1 MLLSA
6 HARTNVY
13 NYERNTPLL
22 IAAINGHIEPLRA
35 LLKYDADVDLPNDD
49 GWTPLLCA
57 CDYGHVDCVKQLLAA
72 NATVTAVTSNG
83 STALLLAT
91 KKGNTDIVR
100 VLLAHPETA
109 LNARLN
115 SGGMTAVMIAAAVG
129 NVNVLQQLLDAD
141 ADFTMT
147 NHTGRTALMLAAAE
161 GHTHIVSY
169 LLQHNVAINV
179 LDNNGASALTMATG
193 DCRRLLEREV
203 LCRIVRDGD
212 LETFEEILQDNPALD
227 LEQTDE
233 TGTTLLMRAAANGHP
248 ELVKLLLDRNADIDA
263 AQADGWSALMYAA
276 SFGHDALVQLLLENN
291 AQIGGTDKG
300 GKTAFMVAKDKA
312 AFVKLILEKNATD
325 LRFNEVMFKG
335 AIECDPKLGKEILD
349 AFLVEEGRYSL
360 SFRDLDRIYGKESVE
375 KSALYSILT
384 LESEDDAQNAVKAHC
399 LQHIIMR
406 RVLQLKW
413 EFFAQRMYIEQCLVY
428 ILLLASSVISGCIYQ
443 LDEDPNTTNIFSL
456 TFWTHARVTK
466 RPRGNKTHVDDEG
479 IQTSFMIWFVFVV
492 YVFVAYVIAH
502 FGLKPKRLWSLAG
515 WCRDGTYRGLCAFL
529 WRGAYVELNWGD
541 ENIMPDAPLWKAYA
555 KKVLF
560 FHSIFWTGVL
570 CLPFLLYLGSRTN
583 AEMTNVKD
591 QYQAL
596 NNIVLWGTA
605 FYFFYWEYKELQ
617 GYGLRKYMSNAVNA
631 VQILVFLLIMLVYV
645 PCQLGFI
652 PESVVVREY
661 QLCMSGTICLALW
674 ILSLQYLE
682 VHPTAGYLLP
692 MMRGLLLDSVRF
704 SILYGVFQVGLTCA
718 YYILLQGSDGYES
731 VLHTFITVYF
741 VLFGQIQTG
750 PIDDLASTSP
760 VLSIFSKGLLMF
772 HMAIAIVLLLNVLI
786 AMMNNTLVEGLEKA
800 KLEALASYA
809 NCVLRLELSLDSRE
823 RTEMIYVIKPKFL
836 LAKENAV
843 HLDRSLQTGR
853 GKSDEAKPLLALKKP
868 KKMDAH
874 VGILNPAFHEV
885 VLKSDYKT
893 GYEQKGSA
901 TEDFQVDMRA
911 SIAALK
917 KDQAAQLQQVKSQL
931 SDMARVLQELQT
943 ASSVESGSSSIQD

>member
-1 MLLSA
+1 
-6 HARTNVY
+6 
-13 NYERNTPLL
+13 
-22 IAAINGHIEPLRA
+22 
-35 LLKYDADVDLPNDD
+35 
-49 GWTPLLCA
+49 
-57 CDYGHVDCVKQLLAA
+57 
-72 NATVTAVTSNG
+72 
-83 STALLLAT
+83 
-91 KKGNTDIVR
+91 
-100 VLLAHPETA
+100 
-109 LNARLN
+109 
-115 SGGMTAVMIAAAVG
+115 
-129 NVNVLQQLLDAD
+129 
-141 ADFTMT
+141 
-147 NHTGRTALMLAAAE
+147 
-161 GHTHIVSY
+161 
-169 LLQHNVAINV
+169 
-179 LDNNGASALTMATG
+179 
-193 DCRRLLEREV
+193 
-203 LCRIVRDGD
+203 
-212 LETFEEILQDNPALD
+212 
-227 LEQTDE
+227 
-233 TGTTLLMRAAANGHP
+233 
-248 ELVKLLLDRNADIDA
+248 
-263 AQADGWSALMYAA
+263 
-276 SFGHDALVQLLLENN
+276 
-291 AQIGGTDKG
+291 
-300 GKTAFMVAKDKA
+300 
-312 AFVKLILEKNATD
+312 
-325 LRFNEVMFKG
+325 
-335 AIECDPKLGKEILD
+335 
-349 AFLVEEGRYSL
+349 
-360 SFRDLDRIYGKESVE
+360 
-375 KSALYSILT
+375 
-384 LESEDDAQNAVKAHC
+384 
-399 LQHIIMR
+399 
-406 RVLQLKW
+406 
-413 EFFAQRMYIEQCLVY
+413 
-428 ILLLASSVISGCIYQ
+428 
-443 LDEDPNTTNIFSL
+443 
-456 TFWTHARVTK
+456 
-466 RPRGNKTHVDDEG
+466 
-479 IQTSFMIWFVFVV
+479 
-492 YVFVAYVIAH
+492 
-502 FGLKPKRLWSLAG
+502 
-515 WCRDGTYRGLCAFL
+515 
-529 WRGAYVELNWGD
+529 
-541 ENIMPDAPLWKAYA
+541 
-555 KKVLF
+555 
-560 FHSIFWTGVL
+560 
-570 CLPFLLYLGSRTN
+570 
-583 AEMTNVKD
+583 
-591 QYQAL
+591 
-596 NNIVLWGTA
+596 
-605 FYFFYWEYKELQ
+605 
-617 GYGLRKYMSNAVNA
+617 MSNAVNA
-631 VQILVFLLIMLVYV
+631 VQIMVFLLIMLVYV

-809 NCVLRLELSLDSRE
+809 NCILRLELSLDSRE